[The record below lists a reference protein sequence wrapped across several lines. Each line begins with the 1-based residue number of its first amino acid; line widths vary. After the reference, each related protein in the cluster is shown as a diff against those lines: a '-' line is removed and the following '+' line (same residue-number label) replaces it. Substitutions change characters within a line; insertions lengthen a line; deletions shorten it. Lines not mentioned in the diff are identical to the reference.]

1 MTSPTHSFLAE
12 NKNDDT
18 CRDMTC
24 EECFDG
30 IKAGIDQLLLPS
42 TITGIVEA
50 LSGDAFCGATET
62 PDECA
67 TIIAALIPV
76 ALPALAGS
84 GGSEE
89 NLTAICN
96 MAVPDTCTGL

>member
-1 MTSPTHSFLAE
+1 
-12 NKNDDT
+12 
-18 CRDMTC
+18 MTC

-96 MAVPDTCTGL
+96 MAVPDTCTEL